1 MKDLEIRTRKWVTK
15 YDGKK
20 GKINAEILKKI
31 LVLKQIL
38 WNGDL
43 EPFEWW
49 VSGLLGIIPGDIA
62 IFRALG
68 ACLKAENERKV
79 VGNILGLSSAIQAIQ
94 YYQRKENNKCRVLLY
109 ENPSKIPAGSIHL
122 FDLTAGDL
130 EKGLKIVIKTHG
142 IKEQEKF
149 FLKISETTPELPE
162 KKRAD
167 PGNPYY
173 HKAKAEKH
181 AVLDAQNKHYKK
193 LGISATPAG
202 AKKLENLVET
212 LFNSE
217 TMKIAEERLAE
228 INQKYAK
235 EVPQKDK
242 YKAEQIKTLAA
253 GEKNGKNSAPK
264 IIQEQML
271 KITSGIFPGMG
282 EFFSQMVSQVA
293 QEPSRAGPDELYRL
307 ERELFACR
315 KEVQRQCSIHKGSL
329 NLAFEASMKKYA
341 NLTLDLFN
349 EYRKFPESNF
359 IDSLTEAA
367 KALKYDGF
375 SYAERVYKQARSN
388 ARINEIWAEY
398 LTAAYPLADP
408 VTIENIPDTPPF
420 KIRCNYLPQN

>member
-79 VGNILGLSSAIQAIQ
+79 VENILGLSSAIQAIQ

-122 FDLTAGDL
+122 FDLTAGGL
-130 EKGLKIVIKTHG
+130 EKGLKTVIKTHG

-167 PGNPYY
+167 PGDPVS
-173 HKAKAEKH
+173 HETEAEKH
-181 AVLDAQNKHYKK
+181 AFLGEQKK
-193 LGISATPAG
+193 FLKKTGIPSTPEG
-202 AKKLENLVET
+202 KEKLEN
-212 LFNSE
+212 FAKNFFRPE

-228 INQKYAK
+228 IKQEYAK
-235 EVPQKDK
+235 EVSQKDK

-282 EFFSQMVSQVA
+282 EFFSQMVSQA
-293 QEPSRAGPDELYRL
+293 APEPSRAGPDELYRL

-349 EYRKFPESNF
+349 EYRKFPKSNF
-359 IDSLTEAA
+359 MDSLTEAA
-367 KALKYDGF
+367 KMLKYDGF

-388 ARINEIWAEY
+388 ARINEIWGEY
-398 LTAAYPLADP
+398 LAATYSMPATVTTENLPSSPP
-408 VTIENIPDTPPF
+408 V
-420 KIRCNYLPQN
+420 KLH